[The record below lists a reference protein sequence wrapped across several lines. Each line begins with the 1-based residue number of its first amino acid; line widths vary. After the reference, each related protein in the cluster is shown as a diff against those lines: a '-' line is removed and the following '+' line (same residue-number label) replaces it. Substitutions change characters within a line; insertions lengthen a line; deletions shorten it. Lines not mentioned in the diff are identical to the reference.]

1 VAIVETWSTLHKRGM
16 IDNEIFSRIEHH
28 RSKLYPPG
36 HMPTHPDLLNYIK
49 YRIEIEHSEGAPI
62 SQQFLVQAIDTAR
75 KAYGA

>member
-1 VAIVETWSTLHKRGM
+1 VETWSTLHKRGM
-16 IDNEIFSRIEHH
+16 EDNEIFSRIEHH

-62 SQQFLVQAIDTAR
+62 SQQFIVQAIDTAR